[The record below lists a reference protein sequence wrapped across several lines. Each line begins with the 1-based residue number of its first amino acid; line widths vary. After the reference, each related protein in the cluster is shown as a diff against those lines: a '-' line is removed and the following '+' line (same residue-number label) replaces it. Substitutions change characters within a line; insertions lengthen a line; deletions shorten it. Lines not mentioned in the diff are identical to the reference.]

1 MFFYS
6 VLIGF
11 LIGIFMI
18 IPGVSGGVLA
28 VSFGVYEKII
38 ESIKNIF
45 KDFKKSFL
53 YLLPYVIGIL
63 IGLLIFSRIILYFL
77 NLNYNLTVFLLTG
90 FIIGGIPT
98 IFNKIEFDKKSFIYI
113 FISFVISVISL
124 IRFDINSGLTSIYN
138 NKMML
143 LSGFIYS
150 AGKVI
155 PGISGANILMI
166 FNLYDYFMNLVS
178 NPITIFNNFIP
189 NVLFIIGFIVGVIFF
204 VRIIDK
210 LFKLNNSMIYSLI
223 LGFMLSNIFYIIPK
237 DFSTFGLVLMFI
249 GFIISIKLTKK

>member
-28 VSFGVYEKII
+28 VSFNVYEKII
-38 ESIKNIF
+38 ESVKNIF
-45 KDFKKSFL
+45 KDFKNSFL

-63 IGLLIFSRIILYFL
+63 IGLLIFSKIILYFL
-77 NLNYNLTVFLLTG
+77 YLNYNLTVFLLTG
-90 FIIGGIPT
+90 FIVGGIPT
-98 IFNKIEFDKKSFIYI
+98 IYEKVELNKKSFICI
-113 FISFVISVISL
+113 LISFVFSIISL
-124 IRFDINSGLTSIYN
+124 INFEFNSGLNAIYN
-138 NKMML
+138 NKIMF

-166 FNLYDYFMNLVS
+166 FNMYDYFMNLVS
-178 NPITIFNNFIP
+178 NPLTIFNNLIP
-189 NVLFIIGFIVGVIFF
+189 NILFIIGFIIGVIFF

-210 LFKLNNSMIYSLI
+210 LFKLNNSLIYSLI
-223 LGFMLSNIFYIIPK
+223 LGFILSNIFYIIPK
-237 DFSTFGLVLMFI
+237 DFSIFGIVLMLI
-249 GFIISIKLTKK
+249 GFIVSNKLTKK